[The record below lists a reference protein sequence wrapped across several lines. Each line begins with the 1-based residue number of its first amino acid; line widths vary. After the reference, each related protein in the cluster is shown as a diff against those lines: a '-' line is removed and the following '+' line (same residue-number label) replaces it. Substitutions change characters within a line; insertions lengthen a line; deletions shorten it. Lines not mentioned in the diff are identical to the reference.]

1 MPRNQSRAPVRSEP
15 LVQPVCPS
23 GECPMVQLLD
33 LLAGKWSFPVLYRLI
48 LQKRPV
54 RFSELQRLVGRIT
67 QKELTKHLRQF
78 EALGLVEREVFPEV
92 PPRVEYVITD
102 FGLSLKLPLDALARW
117 VDAHQQAIAKASR
130 RAA

>member
-1 MPRNQSRAPVRSEP
+1 MPRPASAQASEP
-15 LVQPVCPS
+15 LVQPACAS

-102 FGLSLKLPLDALARW
+102 FGRSLKKPLDALALW
-117 VDAHQQAIAKASR
+117 VNSNREAIAQASS

>member
-1 MPRNQSRAPVRSEP
+1 MPRPASTQASEP

-23 GECPMVQLLD
+23 GECPMVQLLV

-78 EALGLVEREVFPEV
+78 EALGLVQREVFPEV

-102 FGLSLKLPLDALARW
+102 FGRSLKPPLDALAQW
-117 VDAHQQAIAKASR
+117 VDTHREAIARSSR
-130 RAA
+130 SAA